1 MWIKSIRPLEVKA
14 ETNVRAK
21 SLRQFVADN
30 QSLKAFR
37 ISMNDYK
44 EEEWVTN
51 VPLYAVD
58 GFEF

>member
-1 MWIKSIRPLEVKA
+1 MPTIAPSINIMLS
-14 ETNVRAK
+14 T
-21 SLRQFVADN
+21 
-30 QSLKAFR
+30 FR

-58 GFEF
+58 GFVF

>member
-1 MWIKSIRPLEVKA
+1 MWIKSIRSLEVKA

-21 SLRQFVADN
+21 SLRQSVADN
-30 QSLKAFR
+30 QAPKAFR
-37 ISMNDYK
+37 ISLNAYK

-58 GFEF
+58 GFVF

>member
-30 QSLKAFR
+30 QSPKAFR
-37 ISMNDYK
+37 ISMNEYK
-44 EEEWVTN
+44 EEWVTN

-58 GFEF
+58 GFVF